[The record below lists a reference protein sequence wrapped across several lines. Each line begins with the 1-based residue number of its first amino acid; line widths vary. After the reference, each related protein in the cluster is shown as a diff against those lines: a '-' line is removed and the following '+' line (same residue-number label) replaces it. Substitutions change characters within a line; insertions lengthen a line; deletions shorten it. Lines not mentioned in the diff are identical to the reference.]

1 LWILAEV
8 LGDILA
14 FQDGPSDV
22 FRTHVGENYSRRA
35 AIMMMACARFVGSFV
50 LVAALVWPSQTPPGT
65 LTGTVTS
72 AGQPVPNVTVRA
84 YGSGTEPVAT
94 ATTTADGV
102 YTLKVPQGLYRLE
115 FSGPTVDPSVR
126 SGIVVLDDGANEV
139 DVILNKAGTTPPP
152 ESLDVKPG
160 EVGVMFETLQGSI
173 FVAVDT
179 VHAPITSKN
188 FLKYVDAGLYAHGR
202 FHRATRPD
210 NYTPVLPNRPAME
223 LIQAGI
229 DPDRAQQGFPPIPLE
244 RTSVTGLKHVTGT
257 VSMARGTG
265 ADTATSDFF
274 ILLDDQPSLDFG
286 GKRFD
291 DGQGAA
297 AFGRVYFGLGV
308 VRKIQQMPVE
318 GQNLT
323 PPVLITRA
331 TRQ

>member
-1 LWILAEV
+1 MYTLQLAQGVYRIEFSAPGFDPAVRGGLVV
-8 LGDILA
+8 L
-14 FQDGPSDV
+14 SDV
-22 FRTHVGENYSRRA
+22 VNQ
-35 AIMMMACARFVGSFV
+35 
-50 LVAALVWPSQTPPGT
+50 L
-65 LTGTVTS
+65 
-72 AGQPVPNVTVRA
+72 
-84 YGSGTEPVAT
+84 
-94 ATTTADGV
+94 
-102 YTLKVPQGLYRLE
+102 
-115 FSGPTVDPSVR
+115 
-126 SGIVVLDDGANEV
+126 
-139 DVILNKAGTTPPP
+139 DVILAKAGTTRPP

-160 EVGVMFETLQGSI
+160 EVGVLFETRLGSI
-173 FVAVDT
+173 FIAADT
-179 VHAPITSKN
+179 VHAPITSAN
-188 FLKYVDAGLYAHGR
+188 FLKYVDAGLYAGGR

-229 DPDRAQQGFPPIPLE
+229 NPARTQAGFPPIPLE
-244 RTSVTGLKHVTGT
+244 RTSVTGLKHVAGT

-308 VRKIQQMPVE
+308 ALKIQQEPVQ

-323 PPVLITRA
+323 PPIIIVRA
-331 TRQ
+331 TRMNY